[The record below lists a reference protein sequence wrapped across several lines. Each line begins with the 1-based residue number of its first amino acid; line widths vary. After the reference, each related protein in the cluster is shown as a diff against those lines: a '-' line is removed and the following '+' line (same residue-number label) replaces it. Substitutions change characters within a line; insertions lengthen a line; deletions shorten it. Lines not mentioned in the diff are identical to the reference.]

1 MSANW
6 DSGKALTLAAVF
18 LRGTLPLR
26 RLQHGQQRGSSFRKP
41 PRCLHQYPA
50 WGRVG
55 TGPSLRTMVSQ
66 VAWAVCQ
73 VPWYL
78 PPTSARLMI

>member
-26 RLQHGQQRGSSFRKP
+26 RLQHGQQLGG
-41 PRCLHQYPA
+41 LGTVG
-50 WGRVG
+50 GRVVSG
-55 TGPSLRTMVSQ
+55 HTGALDEERG
-66 VAWAVCQ
+66 AVQGGVCGFYGKTPPCKS
-73 VPWYL
+73 VPPL
-78 PPTSARLMI
+78 L